1 MSTHVMTLEEID
13 LSLPNG
19 FHDSSIVSVR
29 LDYVQRTAEID
40 LKIHVSGPDD
50 ENKEKYQ
57 PATLFISGLVYFVIE
72 PPGPPNIAHAEPSR
86 VDGGSSELEQA
97 AYPLPKPLPDGA
109 FTYWFFVS
117 NWNSFIHIAALSAD
131 LRVH

>member
-1 MSTHVMTLEEID
+1 MTLEEID

-19 FHDSSIVSVR
+19 FHDSSIFGVR
-29 LDYVQRTAEID
+29 LNYVQRTAEID
-40 LKIHVSGPDD
+40 MEIHVSGPED

-57 PATLFISGLVYFVIE
+57 PATLFISGLIYFVIE

-97 AYPLPKPLPDGA
+97 AYPLPKPLPEGT

-131 LRVH
+131 LKVH